1 MITLNLEPQLKL
13 TNEAFEEL
21 CRNNPELRLERTA
34 EGKLIAMSP
43 TGSESGRQNLG
54 LSAQLW
60 YWNQQTGL
68 GVAFDSSTG
77 FTLPNGAIRSPD
89 VAWIQ
94 NQRWENLSPEQ
105 RRRFAPICPDFIIEL
120 RSRTDDPELLKAK
133 LEEYINNGTQL
144 AWLIEAEFHQV
155 YIYRPGEPVQI
166 LNNPS
171 TLSGEA
177 ILPDFEMDLKLVW
190 GD

>member
-1 MITLNLEPQLKL
+1 MITLNLEPQFKL

-68 GVAFDSSTG
+68 GVAFDSSSG
-77 FTLPNGAIRSPD
+77 FTLPKGAIRSPD
-89 VAWIQ
+89 VAWME
-94 NQRWENLSPEQ
+94 NQRWEICHQNNVVVLRQFALILSLNCEMIPNCSKQ
-105 RRRFAPICPDFIIEL
+105 NWKNTSI
-120 RSRTDDPELLKAK
+120 T
-133 LEEYINNGTQL
+133 
-144 AWLIEAEFHQV
+144 
-155 YIYRPGEPVQI
+155 I
-166 LNNPS
+166 LN
-171 TLSGEA
+171 
-177 ILPDFEMDLKLVW
+177 
-190 GD
+190 